1 MYYVGDDE
9 LTYRDSMI
17 KEQIMTETVSSW
29 YDNILATAEI
39 IEKDTSSLNEDIIL
53 AQ

>member
-1 MYYVGDDE
+1 
-9 LTYRDSMI
+9 MI